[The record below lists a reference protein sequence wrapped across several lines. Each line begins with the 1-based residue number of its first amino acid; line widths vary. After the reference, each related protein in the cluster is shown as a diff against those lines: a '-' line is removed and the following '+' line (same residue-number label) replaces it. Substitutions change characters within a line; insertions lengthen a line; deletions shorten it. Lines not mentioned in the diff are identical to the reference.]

1 MYAKPNNYSIYPSV
15 VKADEKTVITIVP
28 NERAFLLFEGEDY
41 ELTIVNCQADVTDYH
56 NVPPSANTR
65 MTVKASDGIIRF
77 EYTFEGEMEHY
88 VILKRNDALVQQFS
102 LYSLYPDLYE
112 LTPLKGDLHT
122 HSFRSD
128 GKRDPAALFGHFREQ
143 GFDFIALTDHN
154 RFFPGGEIDEV
165 YSGVNTGMFRVY
177 GEEVHYPGNTVHI
190 VHVGGKKSVTEQ
202 YIKHKDKTDKEV
214 ESLLASVPDSV
225 PEKYKLRYA
234 MCRWACDKIHEAGG
248 IAIFP
253 HPNWKPGLSMT
264 YNVVD
269 EFAFILLK
277 SGMFDAFE
285 LCGGST
291 QAENN
296 MQIAEW
302 TELIAQ
308 GCKIKVVG
316 SSDVHAIASSLFA
329 TRFTLCFASSRDNDA
344 VANAVRRGMTISCE
358 TACEGKELET
368 RCYGSYRLVMYGQ
381 FLFSN
386 YFPEYTRICEGGGTA
401 MRALAMEQ
409 APAKL
414 VELLAEQAR
423 AFSDRFFGRTQAPLP
438 SKKMLE
444 FEDKWRKTQIE
455 EGPNSKGSSINIA
468 VPNMQL

>member
-28 NERAFLLFEGEDY
+28 NERAFLLFEDADY
-41 ELTIVNCQADVTDYH
+41 ELTVIHCQADVPDYH
-56 NVPPSANTR
+56 NVTPSANDHLS
-65 MTVKASDGIIRF
+65 VKASDGVIRF
-77 EYTFEGEMEHY
+77 EYALLGEMEHT
-88 VILKRNDALVQQFS
+88 ILLKRNGVLIQKFN

-112 LTPLKGDLHT
+112 LIPLKGDLHT

-154 RFFPGGEIDEV
+154 RYFPGGEIDEV
-165 YSGVNTGMFRVY
+165 YNGVQTGMFRVY

-190 VHVGGKKSVTEQ
+190 VHVGGKKSVTAQ
-202 YIKHKDKTDKEV
+202 YIKNKEKTDAEV
-214 ESLLASVPDSV
+214 ENLLASVPDSV
-225 PEKYKLRYA
+225 PEKYKRRYA
-234 MCRWACDKIHEAGG
+234 MCMWACNKIHEADG

-253 HPNWKPGLSMT
+253 HPNWKPDLSLT

-269 EFAFILLK
+269 EFASILLK

-285 LCGGST
+285 LCGGVT
-291 QAENN
+291 QSQDN
-296 MQIAEW
+296 MQIAKW
-302 TELIAQ
+302 TELTAQ
-308 GCKIKVVG
+308 GHNIKVVG
-316 SSDVHAIASSLFA
+316 SSDVHAITSSLFA
-329 TRFTLCFASSRDNDA
+329 TRFTLCFASSRDNEGVIDA
-344 VANAVRRGMTISCE
+344 IKRGMTLSCE
-358 TACEGKELET
+358 TSGSGKEIDT

-381 FLFSN
+381 FLFNN
-386 YFPEYTRICEGGGTA
+386 YFPEYTRVCEGGGTA
-401 MRALAMEQ
+401 MRAFAMEQ
-409 APAKL
+409 APAEL

-423 AFSDRFFGRTQAPLP
+423 NFSDRFFGRVVAPLP

-444 FEDKWRKTQIE
+444 FENKWRKTQIE
-455 EGPNSKGSSINIA
+455 DGPNSKGSSINIA